1 MKGYL
6 CSSFKETFIKIV
18 VYSLFFGWIPLILT
32 SNFVITLIEKY
43 FYFGF
48 LKGISDVG
56 AGKTPLE
63 EMLGGIVPS
72 SQPLLAVLFLYV
84 YVHILVLGMGFI
96 YRLSIYM
103 KRNFYCKHYEYS
115 DVIRFSPAY
124 LTYSKNMK
132 RLTTLSDFIFE
143 VLSGV
148 IGAFVAYI
156 FFIQQAYDEIGSL
169 IYLIYNVFLLLWIKK
184 FLEKA
189 VSVPSE

>member
-96 YRLSIYM
+96 SLY
-103 KRNFYCKHYEYS
+103 
-115 DVIRFSPAY
+115 
-124 LTYSKNMK
+124 
-132 RLTTLSDFIFE
+132 TTKIDN
-143 VLSGV
+143 
-148 IGAFVAYI
+148 
-156 FFIQQAYDEIGSL
+156 SL
-169 IYLIYNVFLLLWIKK
+169 K
-184 FLEKA
+184 
-189 VSVPSE
+189 